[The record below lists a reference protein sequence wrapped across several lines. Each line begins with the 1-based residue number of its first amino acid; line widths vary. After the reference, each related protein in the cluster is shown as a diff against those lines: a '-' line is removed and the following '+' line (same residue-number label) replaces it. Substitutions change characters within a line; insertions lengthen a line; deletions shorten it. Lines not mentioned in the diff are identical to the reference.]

1 MTTTGGS
8 KWILIAF
15 SGIVLPICRR
25 GRQNKS
31 ASAAGEQLCLQM
43 SMLDNE
49 RENIARPL
57 TGQRE
62 REYKKIG
69 VAKTEIAAQL
79 TKINERVKYLR
90 KLQTMLQWK
99 EAVRVLFGQDAF
111 DECVIFIEQR
121 YQHLEDTRHEWA

>member
-1 MTTTGGS
+1 MDS
-8 KWILIAF
+8 DRVFWDRLADMPPWEAEQECI
-15 SGIVLPICRR
+15 SRR
-25 GRQNKS
+25 
-31 ASAAGEQLCLQM
+31 EQLCLQM
-43 SMLDNE
+43 AMLDNE